1 MSYKIIGH
9 DGKTYGPTN
18 AEQIHAWIAQGRIE
32 SRTPV
37 FVDGAAD
44 WTFVGL
50 LPEFA
55 GKFSGAPQTISPL
68 KSGATQPLKTNAC
81 ALWSLIC
88 GILSWMT
95 CCCCC
100 IPFNVVG
107 LILGIVALVQLS
119 SRPEN
124 EEGRTLAIVG
134 LVLSAASLLL
144 GIGWAIIS
152 LATDPSKFQM
162 NFNSN

>member
-1 MSYKIIGH
+1 MNYRIIGN
-9 DGKTYGPTN
+9 DGKTYGPTS

-32 SRTPV
+32 SRTPI
-37 FVDGAAD
+37 FANGAAD

-55 GKFSGAPQTISPL
+55 GKFSAAPQTISPPPTTTSPQ
-68 KSGATQPLKTNAC
+68 KNNAC
-81 ALWSLIC
+81 ALWSFIC
-88 GILSWMT
+88 GILSWLT

-100 IPFNVVG
+100 IPFNLVG
-107 LILGIVALVQLS
+107 LVLGIVALVQLS
-119 SRPEN
+119 SRRET
-124 EEGRTLAIVG
+124 EAGRTLAIIG

-162 NFNSN
+162 NFSSN

>member
-1 MSYKIIGH
+1 MNYRIIGN
-9 DGKTYGPTN
+9 DGKTYGPTS

-32 SRTPV
+32 SRTPI
-37 FVDGAAD
+37 FADGASD

-55 GKFSGAPQTISPL
+55 GNFGTAPQTISPP
-68 KSGATQPLKTNAC
+68 KSATSQSLKTNTC

-88 GILSWMT
+88 GIIS
-95 CCCCC
+95 C
-100 IPFNVVG
+100 IPCCWCCMPFNLVG
-107 LILGIVALVQLS
+107 LVLGIVALAQLS
-119 SRPEN
+119 SRRET
-124 EEGRTLAIVG
+124 EAGRTLAIIG
-134 LVLSAASLLL
+134 LVLSAASLFL
-144 GIGWAIIS
+144 GIVWAIIS

>member
-1 MSYKIIGH
+1 MNYKIIGN
-9 DGKTYGPTN
+9 DGKTYGPN
-18 AEQIHAWIAQGRIE
+18 SAEKIRIWIAQGRIE

-37 FVDGAAD
+37 FVEGAAD

-55 GKFSGAPQTISPL
+55 GKFGAAPQTISPPPAAA
-68 KSGATQPLKTNAC
+68 SPQKTNAC

-100 IPFNVVG
+100 LPFNLVG
-107 LILGIVALVQLS
+107 LILGIVALAQLS
-119 SRPEN
+119 SRREM
-124 EEGRTLAIVG
+124 EDGRTFAIVG

-144 GIGWAIIS
+144 GMGWAIFS
-152 LATDPSKFQM
+152 FATDPSKFQM
-162 NFNSN
+162 NFGQN